1 MDIMVV
7 GLLFFFIVIGLLLV
21 TLHSTPSV
29 DKVNKEYTFVCPPG
43 FSPTLMYKE
52 KYGETGIAYDDRQKA
67 IYIVAPETQPSQT
80 FWYQSILATAAFE
93 DDCLIAKSVRT
104 DETGKQLLARIL
116 SEEIKTRFQ
125 DKAESAEGENRG
137 PSRGTSSSIEL
148 RILVN
153 NPEFPVYHINFLNM
167 EAKKGGVIYNDAMRY
182 IQNWQD
188 LLSYLI
194 RLARKPAP
202 LSDQAIPASGQQ
214 PPRQP
219 AAAGTP

>member
-1 MDIMVV
+1 MVTQE
-7 GLLFFFIVIGLLLV
+7 LRMTIDKKPSILF
-21 TLHSTPSV
+21 
-29 DKVNKEYTFVCPPG
+29 PP
-43 FSPTLMYKE
+43 E
-52 KYGETGIAYDDRQKA
+52 AQH
-67 IYIVAPETQPSQT
+67 SQT
-80 FWYQSILATAAFE
+80 FWHQSILATAAFE

-116 SEEIKTRFQ
+116 SEKIKTRFQ
-125 DKAESAEGENRG
+125 DKAESVEGESRA

-153 NPEFPVYHINFLNM
+153 NPEFPVYHITFLNM

-194 RLARKPAP
+194 RLAGKPAP
-202 LSDQAIPASGQQ
+202 QSGQAIHASGQQ
-214 PPRQP
+214 PPRQI
-219 AAAGTP
+219 AATGTP